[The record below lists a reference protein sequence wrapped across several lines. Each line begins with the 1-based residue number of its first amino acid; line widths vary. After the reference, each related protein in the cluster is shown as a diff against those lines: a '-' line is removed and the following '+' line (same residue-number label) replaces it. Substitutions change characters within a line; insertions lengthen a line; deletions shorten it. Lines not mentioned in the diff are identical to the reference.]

1 MFEEKIK
8 LNVIEIDNTVTK
20 NIYDQEF
27 KFNKYLDQNSCE
39 FIVNQCIERLVEVS
53 NEKKSLIGAL
63 NSVLQTMNICLC
75 YLTTNID
82 IDSVA
87 YEDLCAMGVFKT
99 IEETLINYNEIK
111 SLVVL
116 SISLIYDYIIYGI
129 LEQLPTTK
137 EMSNNLEEIIH
148 AFSSNPE
155 KAKEYANI
163 IITNHPELRGFG
175 EIFEKILNNLNKEEN
190 EEKNKEE

>member
-1 MFEEKIK
+1 MFEEKVK
-8 LNVIEIDNTVTK
+8 LNVVDAHTIIIK

-27 KFNKYLDQNSCE
+27 KFIKYLDQNSCE

-53 NEKKSLIGAL
+53 NERKSFIGAL
-63 NSVLQTMNICLC
+63 SSVLQTMNICLC

-87 YEDLCAMGVFKT
+87 YEDLYAMGVFKT

-111 SLVVL
+111 SLVLL
-116 SISLIYDYIIYGI
+116 SVSLIYDYVIYGI

-137 EMSNNLEEIIH
+137 EMANDLKEITNI
-148 AFSSNPE
+148 FSSNPE
-155 KAKEYANI
+155 KAKEFANI
-163 IITNHPELRGFG
+163 IMANHPELRGFG